1 MSQAQAKNAAFKV
14 DYTSYTDVTREATEP
29 EYDRDDT
36 STSHTLQSVELV
48 EDNRFNCV
56 GAFDAVPGETVYVV
70 SATYSTGDS
79 FGHDAGSGL
88 EFVAVFKTLEK
99 AERCRQQ
106 LQAHT
111 DIYQMLNRCWRENDP
126 NEEARLLALNSRLAE
141 PLKSRV
147 KKVKGVTKTVIDP
160 KTFEGFSAKYQDERD
175 EVHTLCPPWLGYF
188 ESLDSLSVD
197 AFLLQPVQT
206 PQTKTRPRMRT

>member
-14 DYTSYTDVTREATEP
+14 NYTSYTDVTREATEP

-56 GAFDAVPGETVYVV
+56 GAFEATPGDTVHVV
-70 SATYSTGDS
+70 SATYSTGNS

-88 EFVAVFKTLEK
+88 EFVAVFKTFEK

-111 DIYQMLNRCWRENDP
+111 DIYQMLNRRWRENDP
-126 NEEARLLALNSRLAE
+126 NEEARLLALSSKLAE
-141 PLKSRV
+141 PVKPKT
-147 KKVKGVTKTVIDP
+147 KKVKGVSKAVFDP
-160 KTFEGFSAKYQDERD
+160 KTFDGLSAKYQDERD

-197 AFLLQPVQT
+197 AFVLQPAQT
-206 PQTKTRPRMRT
+206 LQTKTRPRIRT